1 MAALLPQLTFQFWK
15 LMLPFKKNEQFC
27 FVSDSYINKHLHI
40 YPPQYIHCNIVQRHQ
55 TKSARPAVSY
65 STQQK
70 PTSRL
75 HHVRMCFAP
84 LEDLSKDSGP
94 ADPLGPD
101 PPLQAEVSEASGRV
115 DQSAHPAGLHGAQD
129 LPGPPGEPAPGLRLR
144 PAHLERKD
152 ASS

>member
-1 MAALLPQLTFQFWK
+1 
-15 LMLPFKKNEQFC
+15 
-27 FVSDSYINKHLHI
+27 
-40 YPPQYIHCNIVQRHQ
+40 
-55 TKSARPAVSY
+55 
-65 STQQK
+65 
-70 PTSRL
+70 
-75 HHVRMCFAP
+75 MCFAP